1 MQTCTPLTA
10 TFGVLCVSDCE
21 FFVSE
26 ILYDE
31 NLSENTQE
39 ARKVLLNNFRV
50 VHVRWG
56 VSKSARTRVTSTSR
70 QNHLKSGAAALKA
83 GGEMTPECGDQAP
96 ISSLKRL
103 DCVIIIIISSVSR
116 GSGMFVGCFL

>member
-1 MQTCTPLTA
+1 MHAADGHVWCSSL
-10 TFGVLCVSDCE
+10 SDCE

-31 NLSENTQE
+31 NLSENAQE

-56 VSKSARTRVTSTSR
+56 MSKSARARARRGKV
-70 QNHLKSGAAALKA
+70 ALNLGPPLSQLVVK
-83 GGEMTPECGDQAP
+83 
-96 ISSLKRL
+96 
-103 DCVIIIIISSVSR
+103 
-116 GSGMFVGCFL
+116 